1 MISPSFFQTILW
13 FEVLNKGFG
22 AHSHRLNDSLAV
34 TFFRAGPLCV
44 TYANFP
50 VGIRSPDVFE
60 TIMGSQTQ
68 HRLKDMGTDL
78 LRFSVPGPIA
88 QEHFGKGIHL
98 PETSIQSLSDWSEE
112 KLDGE
117 VRYEIRRSRREG
129 IKIRPASQSDAYF
142 MFTLYGD
149 TVKRHEGRIR
159 YTQSYFEAICKL
171 TQSVP
176 DISGL
181 IAETA
186 EGIPCGF
193 IVTAQSGKATY
204 YLHAGFDLK
213 YASGRPS
220 YALLCKAITQARDN
234 GSCCFNLMAS
244 PAGQAELIRF
254 KEKWRGHTQPLVNFD
269 IPVSKFGHIAHLGL
283 QVFRYLPSS
292 QQG

>member
-1 MISPSFFQTILW
+1 
-13 FEVLNKGFG
+13 
-22 AHSHRLNDSLAV
+22 
-34 TFFRAGPLCV
+34 
-44 TYANFP
+44 
-50 VGIRSPDVFE
+50 
-60 TIMGSQTQ
+60 
-68 HRLKDMGTDL
+68 
-78 LRFSVPGPIA
+78 
-88 QEHFGKGIHL
+88 
-98 PETSIQSLSDWSEE
+98 
-112 KLDGE
+112 
-117 VRYEIRRSRREG
+117 
-129 IKIRPASQSDAYF
+129 